1 MQTIGLPEI
10 KIKKPWV
17 PRSFKKV
24 EIDRGVLRL
33 ACRHAVVYG
42 IYKAAEK
49 YGINRET
56 FRNNFKKRYPLIYKN
71 KGNLNFVTETLFLL
85 DFAKLKT
92 ESSRK
97 DFSQPWEAEIILRQ
111 RKKLLKNTRRG
122 TLPSLVNFLHTTARR
137 LNEKF

>member
-1 MQTIGLPEI
+1 MVGLLRGVSGGQMQTIGLPEI

-71 KGNLNFVTETLFLL
+71 KGNLNFVYRLVRSSEPGYFETAQEAIEEYKKRHV
-85 DFAKLKT
+85 AKFGK
-92 ESSRK
+92 
-97 DFSQPWEAEIILRQ
+97 FSPHYSETPQ
-111 RKKLLKNTRRG
+111 
-122 TLPSLVNFLHTTARR
+122 
-137 LNEKF
+137 